1 MQARARLQNLL
12 GTAGL
17 ILVVPSF
24 LSAAQATD
32 GFSEGFD
39 TPNGVLR
46 GPLMAAAAE
55 RLAPDYSWVDVES
68 LTATPSL
75 NPLSIALSDLL
86 VVPVTSGRDWALFAR
101 AALLTQGRSPS
112 ARITSADPTVSAV
125 DDSGLERRMLTSGL
139 YLQSSGGVGLGVDA
153 VFADQR
159 FASATLPPLVD
170 SPTRLMPESVASS
183 EESRGMGLA
192 MALAGP
198 FNDSLGWS
206 LGLRS
211 RVDMDTYKRFRGVY
225 SEPGDLDI
233 PATAAL
239 GFTANLAPSTELVLG
254 AEHVFYSDI
263 NGFSSYALPNRF
275 LALLGDSS
283 SPSFE
288 WQDLTVYSAAVQGAL
303 SRWQWSVRYSTSLQ
317 PNPTSALL
325 QNAIEGIQSDS
336 NWSIGFG
343 RSMGGYGDFRLTAS
357 YAGSEYVLGSPYVSN
372 VDPTES
378 AHFEFEALWNVR
390 F

>member
-55 RLAPDYSWVDVES
+55 RLAPDYNWVDVES
-68 LTATPSL
+68 LTVTPSL

-101 AALLTQGRSPS
+101 AAMLTQGRSPS
-112 ARITSADPTVSAV
+112 ARITGSDPTLSAV
-125 DDSGLERRMLTSGL
+125 DDSGLERRLLTSGL
-139 YLQSSGGVGLGVDA
+139 YLQSTGGVGFGVDA

-170 SPTRLMPESVASS
+170 SPARLLPESVASS

-198 FNDSLGWS
+198 LNDSFGWS

-239 GFTANLAPSTELVLG
+239 GVSAVLAPSTELVLG

-288 WQDLTVYSAAVQGAL
+288 WQDLTVYSAAVQGSL
-303 SRWQWSVRYSTSLQ
+303 SRWQWSLRYSTSLQ

-325 QNAIEGIQSDS
+325 QKAIEGIQSDS
-336 NWSIGFG
+336 NWSVGFG
-343 RSMGGYGDFRLTAS
+343 RSIGGYGDFRLTAS

-378 AHFEFEALWNVR
+378 AHFEFEALWNVS

>member
-1 MQARARLQNLL
+1 MQARAHLQNLL

-17 ILVVPSF
+17 ILAVPSF
-24 LSAAQATD
+24 LSAAQISD

-39 TPNGVLR
+39 APKSVIR
-46 GPLMAAAAE
+46 GPLVAAAAE
-55 RLAPDYSWVDVES
+55 RLAPDFSWVDVEA

-75 NPLSIALSDLL
+75 NPLSMAIGDLL
-86 VVPVTSGRDWALFAR
+86 VVPVVNGRDWALYAR
-101 AALLTQGRSPS
+101 AAVLSQRSNSTLKLSGP
-112 ARITSADPTVSAV
+112 DPTLRALN
-125 DDSGLERRMLTSGL
+125 DAGLERRLLTSGL

-159 FASATLPPLVD
+159 FASGTLPPLVD
-170 SPTRLMPESVASS
+170 APDRPMPESIASA
-183 EESRGMGLA
+183 EESRGIGLA
-192 MALAGP
+192 LAVGGP
-198 FNDSLGWS
+198 IEDVFGWS

-239 GFTANLAPSTELVLG
+239 GFSAALTPATAFVLG

-283 SPSFE
+283 SPTFE
-288 WQDLTVYSAAVQGAL
+288 WQDLTVYSAALQGAM
-303 SRWQWSVRYSTSLQ
+303 SRWQWSLRYSTSLQ
-317 PNPTSALL
+317 PNPTASLL
-325 QNAIEGIQSDS
+325 QKAIEGIQSDS
-336 NWSIGFG
+336 NWSVGVGRELGNFG
-343 RSMGGYGDFRLTAS
+343 DIRLTAS
-357 YAGSEYVLGSPYVSN
+357 YAGAEYVLGSPYVSN
-372 VDPTES
+372 VDPTAS
-378 AHFEFEALWNVR
+378 THFEFEALWNVR

>member
-12 GTAGL
+12 GTAGF
-17 ILVVPSF
+17 ILAVPSF
-24 LSAAQATD
+24 LSAAQLAD
-32 GFSEGFD
+32 GYSEGSVA
-39 TPNGVLR
+39 PQGVIR
-46 GPLMAAAAE
+46 GPLAVAAAQ
-55 RLAPDYSWVDVES
+55 RLAPDFNWVDVEA
-68 LTATPSL
+68 LNAAPSL
-75 NPLSIALSDLL
+75 NPLSMALSDLL
-86 VVPVTSGRDWALFAR
+86 VVPVANGRDWAIYAR
-101 AALLTQGRSPS
+101 AAMLAKRADTTLKLS
-112 ARITSADPTVSAV
+112 AIDPTVGALNDSAL
-125 DDSGLERRMLTSGL
+125 DRRMLTSGL
-139 YLQSSGGVGLGVDA
+139 YLQSSGGVGFGVDA

-170 SPTRLMPESVASS
+170 IPGRMLPENVASS
-183 EESRGMGLA
+183 EESRGIGLA
-192 MALAGP
+192 MSIGGP
-198 FNDSLGWS
+198 IEENFGWS

-233 PATAAL
+233 PATAAVGL
-239 GFTANLAPSTELVLG
+239 SASLAPQTALVLG

-288 WQDLTVYSAAVQGAL
+288 WQDLTVYSAALQGAV

-317 PNPTSALL
+317 PNPTAGLL
-325 QNAIEGIQSDS
+325 QQAIEGIQSDS
-336 NWSIGFG
+336 NWSLGVGRALGGF
-343 RSMGGYGDFRLTAS
+343 GDFRLTAS

-372 VDPTES
+372 IDPTES
-378 AHFEFEALWNVR
+378 THFEFEALWNVR